1 MLNDLVW
8 PNDLCEPVIITYNR
22 APQLDQT
29 LAAFAALNDKHMI
42 CHVLD
47 NCSTDDTAEIVATW
61 QRQWPGLRYH
71 RNVYNIGGNAN
82 ILRALEL
89 TNSVYAWVI
98 GDDDVWHLEY
108 IQPLIEALIAQKA
121 DIIRLGWLVSE
132 KFADTTA
139 DANIIMQHE
148 SFFFASLSMISAT
161 IARRDLMTAHLNWA
175 YQNICYA
182 YPHLVPYMRAFQERP
197 LSVYSLKDAV
207 ITHTPSQEPGY
218 FLGDLE
224 WYVTWFQTARFL
236 KEKHHRKMFIA
247 EIVRYM
253 VRPKKGAFLEFFW
266 LLKVALNAK
275 AQGISQGYYLMELL
289 MLGIGWR
296 LRLVALILLYACF
309 PSRLARGLRRL
320 YFYLKK
326 KEWKELQYDRS
337 RL

>member
-1 MLNDLVW
+1 MNEIVW

-22 APQLDQT
+22 ALHLDQT
-29 LAAFAALNDKHMI
+29 LAAFAALNDKQMI

-47 NCSTDDTAEIVATW
+47 NCSTDDTAKVVAAW

-89 TNSVYAWVI
+89 TNATYAWVI
-98 GDDDVWHLEY
+98 GDDDVWHLEH
-108 IQPLIEALIAQKA
+108 IKPLIAALASQKA

-132 KFADTTA
+132 QFAGITA
-139 DANIIMQHE
+139 DASVIMQHE

-161 IARRDLMTAHLNWA
+161 IMRRSIMAAHLNWA
-175 YQNICYA
+175 YQNICYS
-182 YPHLVPYMRAFQERP
+182 YPQLVPPLKAFQEQA
-197 LSVYSLKDAV
+197 LTVCSLKQAV

-224 WYVTWFQTARFL
+224 WYVAWFKTARFL
-236 KEKHHRKMFIA
+236 KEKRDKKRFIA
-247 EIVRYM
+247 EIARYM
-253 VRPKKGAFLEFFW
+253 IRPKTSKFLEFWW

-275 AQGISQGYYLMELL
+275 AQGISQGYYLIELL

-296 LRLVALILLYACF
+296 LRLIGLIVIYACF
-309 PSRLARGLRRL
+309 PGRVARWMRRI

-326 KEWKELQYDRS
+326 KEWKELQYDRT